1 MSDETDWLTLIQYY
15 GEIVVLQTPGVIA
28 LSWAS
33 SSSAEQP
40 SLAHLCLWTNFSGL
54 MDTNLLQSISLPD
67 Y

>member
-15 GEIVVLQTPGVIA
+15 GEIVVLQAAGVIA

-33 SSSAEQP
+33 SSPSEQP
-40 SLAHLCLWTNFSGL
+40 SLAQLCFWTNFSWL